1 MLLIMRNFFIKTI
14 VVSFCF
20 VSFNSY
26 AAESIYLI
34 CKNNYKTTVFGF
46 VVSLRNKAQALVG
59 YSISATGYKA
69 DSSGNEFI
77 TKSSEYKDDA
87 MIYENKIYYS
97 DYTIDRITGKAI
109 MRWKDCIHDDPFMC
123 ISPLGS
129 DDYEWKEELIG
140 NCNAVSESEA
150 KAKAK
155 QLYKP
160 APQPKKKF

>member
-20 VSFNSY
+20 VSFNSH
-26 AAESIYLI
+26 AVESIYLI
-34 CKNNYKTTVFGF
+34 CENNYKTTVFGF

-59 YSISATGYKA
+59 YDISATGYKA

-77 TKSSEYKDDA
+77 NKSSEYTDDA
-87 MIYENKIYYS
+87 MIYENQLIYS
-97 DYTIDRITGKAI
+97 DYEIDRVTGELTEWWLECPDEDRGALCLAMDQSVRKSKVI
-109 MRWKDCIHDDPFMC
+109 
-123 ISPLGS
+123 GS
-129 DDYEWKEELIG
+129 
-140 NCNAVSESEA
+140 CNKVSESEA

-160 APQPKKKF
+160 TPQPKKKF